1 MSEDK
6 KVVKLP
12 IKLPEAIKKNLD
24 VQKELNI
31 RSLHNEILCG
41 LKKGVNVSPEKQSRG
56 NGFVYVTTIRLPI
69 DLYNNIKNMA
79 TEKGISIHAEMLG
92 RVVSIYGQ
100 EEVAV

>member
-12 IKLPEAIKKNLD
+12 IKLPAALKKNLD

-41 LKKGVNVSPEKQSRG
+41 LKKGVNVSLEKQTRG
-56 NGFVYVTTIRLPI
+56 DGFVYVTTIRLPI
-69 DLYNNIKNMA
+69 DLYNEIKSVA
-79 TEKGISIHAEMLG
+79 TEKKISLHAEMLG
-92 RVVSIYGQ
+92 RVVSMYGQ
-100 EEVAV
+100 VAI